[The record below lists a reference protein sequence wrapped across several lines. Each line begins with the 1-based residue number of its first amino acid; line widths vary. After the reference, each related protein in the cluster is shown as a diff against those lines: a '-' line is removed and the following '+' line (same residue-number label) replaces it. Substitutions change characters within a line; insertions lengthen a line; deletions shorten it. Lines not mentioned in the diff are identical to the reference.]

1 MRNVSEASILN
12 ITMISEESSDTLK
25 TGVMAAGNSAWS

>member
-1 MRNVSEASILN
+1 MRNVSEASIQN
-12 ITMISEESSDTLK
+12 ITISEESSDTLK